1 MARWKSIDLSYFE
14 PVPVKDLKSGSM
26 YVMTPT
32 GLYSTSRLKISFNK
46 HYKDDPRSGNI
57 NIDVIDVVSVIA
69 NSINNPY
76 LGKNLIFSTDNSSFY
91 DYKNIYK
98 KKEIVESMHNTPRS
112 LQSLSREAYSKANP
126 SVTYDELNK
135 LVPVSYKIRTPKSRK
150 RITPRGGK
158 KNRSRKSRRKYNYK

>member
-1 MARWKSIDLSYFE
+1 MAIWKSIDLSYFE